1 MLETKIHKLSELLS
15 HSSIPYLF
23 VDLKSQNV
31 LYCHDQIKNLLG
43 LNFTLPCPMD
53 LIFEDSNKVSSLLKQ
68 RPNQKENYQIQCKKV
83 NLETLTVSVQ
93 FSSTDDV
100 LNGFD
105 EIYILYIQWKQITE
119 TVHLPQNEGLEIP
132 FLITDSFGKVQFAN
146 TRFLDFFSITLE
158 QIQKKS
164 IFDLLTLP
172 KPIKSDLLKSNIKHD
187 IDIHSGL
194 GEKQKFQLQS
204 FVTPNY
210 SNGINNITILLLDLS
225 TLQNAENTIRYGEEK
240 LKTFFATINNG
251 FVIVNQEAI
260 IIEVAPIFKF
270 LLFQLLA
277 FEVGENIFQYFDVSE
292 KNRLIEVLNLS
303 ITSQTTQRAEFDY
316 SLLGEDRT
324 FEIKFIPVRKL
335 NPNDKKVMLVFS
347 DITEAKRLDRQLIES
362 MKFASIGEIAAGLA
376 HEINNPLQS
385 ALLYLEDL
393 ITVDETDPN
402 ERKNILQKIE
412 AANLRIRDLVKAL
425 LDLGRMESPN
435 RDFVSPYYILVR
447 TSELVEVSCRK
458 KNIQFTRHAGPNLPG
473 IFVRWQ
479 EIEQVL
485 INCVVNSINALSEME
500 IPRENPRIELGIDF
514 LRSQKK
520 DWVVFSVEDNGP
532 GIDDDT
538 LEKVFLPLFTTRR
551 NKQGTGL
558 GLSISKKII
567 AEHGGEI
574 YIKTKNGVGTKVEI
588 FLPAH
593 ADENG

>member
-1 MLETKIHKLSELLS
+1 MLETKILRLSQLLS
-15 HSSIPYLF
+15 HSPQGFLF
-23 VDLKSQNV
+23 VDLKSQNI
-31 LYCHDQIKNLLG
+31 LFCHDILKEQLEIQFTNPIQIDSLLDHP
-43 LNFTLPCPMD
+43 ND
-53 LIFEDSNKVSSLLKQ
+53 LIAYVLEKQNANFPSPVGIKKTKEEIMLANIRFSSVKEFFDENTDIYVFYIDWITKPDTNSNK
-68 RPNQKENYQIQCKKV
+68 E
-83 NLETLTVSVQ
+83 E
-93 FSSTDDV
+93 
-100 LNGFD
+100 D
-105 EIYILYIQWKQITE
+105 E
-119 TVHLPQNEGLEIP
+119 LEIP
-132 FLITDSFGKVQFAN
+132 FLKTDSFGNILYAN
-146 TRFLDFFSITLE
+146 PRFLDFFTLTLD
-158 QIQKKS
+158 QIRKKS
-164 IFDLLTLP
+164 IFEILSLSEET
-172 KPIKSDLLKSNIKHD
+172 KQTLLKQNTKQNLEIQ
-187 IDIHSGL
+187 SGF

-204 FVTPNY
+204 FLTNPGNL
-210 SNGINNITILLLDLS
+210 SKQEINILLLDLS
-225 TLQNAENTIRYGEEK
+225 IIQHAEKTIKYGEDK

-260 IIEVAPIFKF
+260 ILEVAPIFKF

-277 FEVGENIFQYFDVSE
+277 FEVGENIFHYFDLELKTKLTS
-292 KNRLIEVLNLS
+292 VLQNS
-303 ITSQTTQRAEFDY
+303 IQSQTIQVAEFEY
-316 SLLGEDRT
+316 RLLGEDKT
-324 FEIKFIPVRKL
+324 FEIKYIPVRRL
-335 NPNDKKVMLVFS
+335 DPNDKKVMLVFS

-393 ITVDETDPN
+393 ISVDEADPN
-402 ERKNILQKIE
+402 ERRNILKKIE
-412 AANLRIRDLVKAL
+412 SANLRIRDLVKAL
-425 LDLGRMESPN
+425 LDLGRMESPH

-458 KNIQFTRHAGPNLPG
+458 KNIEFTRHAGPNLPG

-485 INCVVNSINALSEME
+485 INCVVNAINALSEME
-500 IPRENPRIELGIDF
+500 NPRTNPKIELGIDF
-514 LRSQKK
+514 VKSQNK

-532 GIDDDT
+532 GIDDET

-574 YIKTKNGVGTKVEI
+574 YMKTKEGVGTKVEI

-593 ADENG
+593 TDENG